1 MEKSET
7 QLPDPK
13 SCEIVDI
20 VRLHSLCRSKFGIGV
35 LVIVAWNSLVF
46 QILVFHIQ
54 LFNVHILENFG
65 LGFDSGFINCGCT
78 ERVDSCYATSWHL
91 ATRLMLELW

>member
-20 VRLHSLCRSKFGIGV
+20 VGPHSLCHSKFGIGV
-35 LVIVAWNSLVF
+35 LVIVAQNSLVF
-46 QILVFHIQ
+46 QILVFHMQ
-54 LFNVHILENFG
+54 LFNVRILENFR
-65 LGFDSGFINCGCT
+65 LGFDSGFIDCGCT
-78 ERVDSCYATSWHL
+78 ERVDICYVTSWHL